1 MSREDEAI
9 MQMKIEDDS
18 DDNLVNVDG
27 TKVKFSEK
35 ILKHAEEIKRKSM
48 QLKIP
53 KDILKSGKRRRAGTG
68 RWWTILVPILWSFD
82 LDPVPDIF

>member
-68 RWWTILVPILWSFD
+68 R
-82 LDPVPDIF
+82 

>member
-53 KDILKSGKRRRAGTG
+53 KEILKSGKRRRAGTG
-68 RWWTILVPILWSFD
+68 R
-82 LDPVPDIF
+82 

>member
-68 RWWTILVPILWSFD
+68 RCEERF
-82 LDPVPDIF
+82 

>member
-1 MSREDEAI
+1 MSREDKAI

-27 TKVKFSEK
+27 TKVKFCEK

-53 KDILKSGKRRRAGTG
+53 KEILKSGKRRRAGTG
-68 RWWTILVPILWSFD
+68 R
-82 LDPVPDIF
+82 